1 MITLQM
7 LFWILSTNKFYI
19 MYYDDINLLICGLD
33 EAGRGPLAGPVVA
46 AAVILD
52 PLQSIQGLDDS
63 KKLTS
68 IRRNKLAA
76 EIKHKAKAWTIA
88 RADVDEIDSLNIL
101 HASLLAMK
109 RCVEA
114 LLVKP
119 ALVMV
124 DGPYCP
130 QINFPV
136 KAVIKGDGKIPAISA
151 ASILAKVE
159 RDLEMTLLDKKYPGY
174 GFSSHKGYPTR
185 FHIQALRELGVS
197 PIHRK
202 SFTPVRKML

>member
-1 MITLQM
+1 
-7 LFWILSTNKFYI
+7 
-19 MYYDDINLLICGLD
+19 MYYDDTDILICGID

-52 PLQSIQGLDDS
+52 PLQPIQGLDDS

-68 IRRNKLAA
+68 SRRNMLAT
-76 EIKHKAKAWTIA
+76 EIKQKAIAWTLA
-88 RADVDEIDSLNIL
+88 LADVDEIDNLNIL

-114 LLVKP
+114 LLIKP
-119 ALVMV
+119 TLVLV
-124 DGPYCP
+124 DGPYSP
-130 QINFPV
+130 QINYPV
-136 KAVIKGDGKIPAISA
+136 KAIVKGDRKVPAISA

-159 RDLEMTLLDKKYPGY
+159 RDMKMAALDKKYPGY

-185 FHIQALRELGVS
+185 SHIRALRELGVS

-202 SFTPVRKML
+202 SFTPVRNML

>member
-1 MITLQM
+1 M
-7 LFWILSTNKFYI
+7 
-19 MYYDDINLLICGLD
+19 LICGLD

-52 PLQSIQGLDDS
+52 PLHPIEGLDDS

-68 IRRNKLAA
+68 IRRNKLAT
-76 EIKHKAKAWTIA
+76 EIKHKAKAWTVA
-88 RADVDEIDSLNIL
+88 RADVDEIDNLNIL
-101 HASLLAMK
+101 QASMLAMK

-114 LLVKP
+114 LLIKP
-119 ALVMV
+119 TLVMV

-130 QINFPV
+130 QITFPV

-159 RDLEMTLLDKKYPGY
+159 RDLEMTMFDKIYPGY

-185 FHIQALRELGVS
+185 SHIQALTKLGVS

-202 SFTPVRKML
+202 SFTPVCKML

>member
-1 MITLQM
+1 MT
-7 LFWILSTNKFYI
+7 
-19 MYYDDINLLICGLD
+19 YYGDIKMLICGVD

-52 PLQSIQGLDDS
+52 PLQPIQDLDDS

-68 IRRNKLAA
+68 IKRNALAA

-88 RADVDEIDSLNIL
+88 RADVDEIDKLNIL
-101 HASLLAMK
+101 RASLLAMQ
-109 RCVEA
+109 RCIKE
-114 LLVKP
+114 LLIKP
-119 ALVMV
+119 TLVMV

-130 QINFPV
+130 QIDLPV
-136 KAVIKGDGKIPAISA
+136 KAVIKGDRKIPAISA
-151 ASILAKVE
+151 ASILAKVD
-159 RDLEMTLLDKKYPGY
+159 RDMEMSMLDKQYPGY

-185 FHIQALRELGVS
+185 SHISALRKLGVS

-202 SFTPVRKML
+202 SFAPVRNML